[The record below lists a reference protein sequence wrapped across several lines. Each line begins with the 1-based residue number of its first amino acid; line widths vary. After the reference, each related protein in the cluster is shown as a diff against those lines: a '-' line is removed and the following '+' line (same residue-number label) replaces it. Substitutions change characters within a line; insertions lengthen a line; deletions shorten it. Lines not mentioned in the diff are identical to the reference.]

1 MSRFLRIF
9 FALAGY
15 LAGCLMAGMAIAE
28 PLGIG
33 RVALPEEV
41 AAWNIDVRPDGQGLP
56 AGSGSVADGEAIF
69 AERCAA
75 CHGDFA
81 EGLDRWPEL
90 AGGQDSLNSVNPV
103 KTVGS
108 YWPYGSTVFD
118 YIKRAM
124 PFGDAQSLSNDE
136 VYSLTAFLYHM
147 NDLVDADFVL
157 GNENFTSIRL
167 PNAGGFI
174 DDPRPDTER
183 PVSAE
188 PCMSDCKAVVEITKR
203 AAVLDVTPSDE
214 ENPSASID

>member
-1 MSRFLRIF
+1 MSKFPRTF
-9 FALAGY
+9 FALAGC
-15 LAGCLMAGMAIAE
+15 LAAGIAVAE

-33 RVALPEEV
+33 RAALPDEV
-41 AAWNIDVRPDGQGLP
+41 AAWDIDVRPDGQGLP

-81 EGLDRWPEL
+81 EGRDRWPEL

-124 PFGDAQSLSNDE
+124 PFGDARSLSDDE
-136 VYSLTAFLYHM
+136 VYALTAFLYHM

-157 GNENFTSIRL
+157 GNENFTTIAL
-167 PNAGGFI
+167 PNADGFI
-174 DDPRPDTER
+174 DDPRPDTR
-183 PVSAE
+183 TRASAE
-188 PCMSDCKAVVEITKR
+188 PCMSECKATVEITKR
-203 AAVLDVTPSDE
+203 AAVLNVTPTDE
-214 ENPSASID
+214 ENPSASIE

>member
-1 MSRFLRIF
+1 MSRFPRTF
-9 FALAGY
+9 FALAGC
-15 LAGCLMAGMAIAE
+15 LVAGIAVAE

-33 RVALPEEV
+33 RAALPEEV
-41 AAWNIDVRPDGQGLP
+41 AAWDIDVRPDGQGLP
-56 AGSGSVADGEAIF
+56 AGSGTVADGEAIF

-136 VYSLTAFLYHM
+136 VYALTAFLYHM

-157 GNENFTSIRL
+157 SNENFTSIAL

-174 DDPRPDTER
+174 DDPRPDTETL
-183 PVSAE
+183 VSTE
-188 PCMSDCKAVVEITKR
+188 PCMSDCKSSVEITKR

>member
-1 MSRFLRIF
+1 MSRFPRTC
-9 FALAGY
+9 FALAGC
-15 LAGCLMAGMAIAE
+15 LTGCLVVGMAVAE

-81 EGLDRWPEL
+81 EGRDRWPEL
-90 AGGQDSLNSVNPV
+90 AGGQDSLSSVNPV
-103 KTVGS
+103 KTIGS

-124 PFGDAQSLSNDE
+124 PFGDAQSLSDDE
-136 VYSLTAFLYHM
+136 VYALTAFLYHM
-147 NDLVDADFVL
+147 NDLVDADYVL
-157 GNENFTSIRL
+157 SNENFTSIAL

-174 DDPRPDTER
+174 DDPRPDTETIAT
-183 PVSAE
+183 AE
-188 PCMSDCKAVVEITKR
+188 PCMSNCKASVEITKR
-203 AAVLDVTPSDE
+203 AAVLDVTPTDE

>member
-1 MSRFLRIF
+1 MSRCRK
-9 FALAGY
+9 ALLV
-15 LAGCLMAGMAIAE
+15 LAGCLTASVAAAE

-33 RVALPEEV
+33 RVVLPEEI
-41 AAWNIDVRPDGQGLP
+41 AAWDIDVRPDGQGLP

-90 AGGQDSLNSVNPV
+90 SGGHDSLNSVNPV

-124 PFGDAQSLSNDE
+124 PFGDAQSLSDDE
-136 VYSLTAFLYHM
+136 VYALTAFLYHM

-157 GNENFTSIRL
+157 GNDNFTAIRL
-167 PNAGGFI
+167 PNADGFI
-174 DDPRPDTER
+174 DDPRPDT
-183 PVSAE
+183 VASAE
-188 PCMSDCKAVVEITKR
+188 PCMTDCKASVEITKR
-203 AAVLDVTPSDE
+203 AVVLDVTPSNE
-214 ENPSASID
+214 KNPSASID